1 MDKDLSSV
9 VASNER
15 FQVELFEFRQ
25 LRADR
30 PPGLDRLEPV
40 LVNVA
45 VGHACKVNNLIVLL
59 DLHVDVIAV
68 PEGVRPKIG
77 LLLIELVSVVEY
89 THAHNL
95 KVSRYVSNHFR
106 IELVFAQ
113 VAFGVAQRVVLLR
126 VDDLIE
132 RGEEVGD
139 GQGQLSLRL
148 ELNVGAVDDIPGQL
162 ALAVGEIGAV
172 LAAVV
177 TGEELVGGEDR
188 LDAGGGLVGVAL
200 LTTELG
206 LGVVVAV
213 LDVELVEE
221 AVLVFGQ

>member
-1 MDKDLSSV
+1 
-9 VASNER
+9 
-15 FQVELFEFRQ
+15 
-25 LRADR
+25 
-30 PPGLDRLEPV
+30 
-40 LVNVA
+40 
-45 VGHACKVNNLIVLL
+45 
-59 DLHVDVIAV
+59 
-68 PEGVRPKIG
+68 
-77 LLLIELVSVVEY
+77 
-89 THAHNL
+89 
-95 KVSRYVSNHFR
+95 
-106 IELVFAQ
+106 
-113 VAFGVAQRVVLLR
+113 VAQRVVLLR

-132 RGEEVGD
+132 RSEEVGD

-162 ALAVGEIGAV
+162 ALAVGEFGAV